1 MRQSNMGRHEE
12 QNRRHGTGNI
22 VMWLAG
28 ALFCLVVLT
37 TYLSAGLFARYV
49 TRDDGGD
56 SARVI
61 TFGKLSVAENN
72 VVGATGQEYI
82 YIPGVNLTK
91 RVTVSFGGSEADT
104 FVFISLE
111 AKGWEST
118 DGRSF
123 TLKDG
128 EGNVL
133 LAWSVD
139 EDWTP
144 LMQKEIREGD
154 KVVGTQYVYYML
166 LDSNV
171 PLAEQQVIKD
181 DTIKVSISSI
191 PVYDA
196 LQGTTLHLNVV
207 AYAVQANGFYT
218 AENDTELKAATAAWN
233 SANK

>member
-49 TRDDGGD
+49 TRGDGGD

-61 TFGKLSVAENN
+61 TFGKLEVAEND

-104 FVFISLE
+104 FVFITLE
-111 AKGWEST
+111 AKGWER
-118 DGRSF
+118 DGDGNF
-123 TLKDG
+123 VLKDG
-128 EGNVL
+128 EGKVL
-133 LAWSVD
+133 LSWSVA
-139 EDWTP
+139 EGWKILT
-144 LMQKEIREGD
+144 QEEIREGD
-154 KVVGTQYVYYML
+154 KVTGTRYVYYMP
-166 LDSNV
+166 LDSNK
-171 PLAEQQVIKD
+171 PLAEKQVIKD
-181 DTIKVSISSI
+181 DTITVAVSSI
-191 PVYDA
+191 PVYEA
-196 LQGTTLHLNVV
+196 LQGTTLHLNVTATV
-207 AYAVQANGFYT
+207 VQANGFYT
-218 AENDTELKAATAAWN
+218 AENNTEGKAAAAAWE
-233 SANK
+233 SANH

>member
-12 QNRRHGTGNI
+12 QNRRRGTGNI

-56 SARVI
+56 EARVI
-61 TFGKLSVAENN
+61 TFGKLEVAEND

-82 YIPGVNLTK
+82 FIPGVNLTK
-91 RVTVSFGGSEADT
+91 KVTVSFGGSEADT

-128 EGNVL
+128 EGKDL
-133 LAWSVD
+133 LSWSVVD
-139 EDWTP
+139 NWTP
-144 LMQKEIREGD
+144 LMQEEIREGG
-154 KVVGTQYVYYML
+154 KVTGTRYVYYVL

-171 PLAEQQVIKD
+171 PLAAQQVIKD
-181 DTIKVSISSI
+181 DTITVSVSSI
-191 PVYDA
+191 PVYEA
-196 LQGTTLHLNVV
+196 LQGTTLHLNVT
-207 AYAVQANGFYT
+207 ATAVQANGFYT

-233 SANK
+233 SANH

>member
-61 TFGKLSVAENN
+61 TFGKLTVAENN

-104 FVFISLE
+104 FVFITLE
-111 AKGWEST
+111 TKGWER
-118 DGRSF
+118 DGENF
-123 TLKDG
+123 VLKDKNG
-128 EGNVL
+128 ATL
-133 LAWSVD
+133 LSWSVD
-139 EDWTP
+139 VDWKILT
-144 LMQKEIREGD
+144 QEEIREGD
-154 KVVGTQYVYYML
+154 KVTGVRYVYYMP
-166 LDSNV
+166 LDSNT

-181 DTIKVSISSI
+181 DTITVAKSSI
-191 PVYDA
+191 PVYEA
-196 LQGTTLHLNVV
+196 LQGTTLHLNVTATV
-207 AYAVQANGFYT
+207 VQANGFYT
-218 AENDTELKAATAAWN
+218 AENDTELKAAAAAWE

>member
-1 MRQSNMGRHEE
+1 MKQSNMGRHEE
-12 QNRRHGTGNI
+12 KNRRHGTGNI

-111 AKGWEST
+111 AKGWERV
-118 DGRSF
+118 GENF
-123 TLKDG
+123 VLKDS
-128 EGNVL
+128 EGKDL
-133 LAWSVD
+133 LSWSVD
-139 EDWTP
+139 EDWKA

-166 LDSNV
+166 LDSNKTLV
-171 PLAEQQVIKD
+171 EQQVIKD
-181 DTIKVSISSI
+181 DTIKVSRSSI